1 MARVPV
7 GILVVLNRH
16 GRVNTVKSVANLRCR
31 QEGPAQ
37 RTYDSKMR
45 PEFERNSVRV
55 ALAVGFCVTLGLWL
69 YTGYA
74 FRLRIDSVQ
83 YDAASISARYTTA
96 QELLSTVRAHALL
109 TAIRVRDALL
119 DATPAALAEARN
131 QIEESSRVI
140 SAALADYE
148 PVFAPGP
155 EEDQIARLQTE
166 VREYHAM
173 SLRVIADAASPTR
186 GSIRE
191 ALNKNLMPRRE
202 AALAISDEIQRLNR
216 SAFIRQQADI
226 AELHRVAETQ
236 SRERL
241 GVALVVG
248 LGILLM
254 TSAYAARLEGRL
266 RTQLERDAR
275 ISSELQQTA
284 AKVLNAQEEER
295 RSIARELHDEVGQ
308 VLTAIRVELD
318 VAQRAI
324 ESAGGSAA
332 PLAEAQTITDGALK
346 TVRNITQLLHPAALD
361 DLGLPT
367 VIDAA
372 LRGLARRHN
381 LRGELHQVGLP
392 PRLTREVELAAY
404 RIVQEALTN
413 IARHARATRC
423 QVRLTGLDRRL
434 LVEVEDDGIGFVEDT
449 DRPIVARGLGLV
461 SIRERAARLGGTF
474 NILSSPGAGTRL
486 IVTLPEKHLA

>member
-1 MARVPV
+1 MPQPQ
-7 GILVVLNRH
+7 I
-16 GRVNTVKSVANLRCR
+16 
-31 QEGPAQ
+31 
-37 RTYDSKMR
+37 
-45 PEFERNSVRV
+45 ERWSFRA
-55 ALAVGFCVTLGLWL
+55 ALALGFCVTMGLWL

-74 FRLRIDSVQ
+74 FAARIEVVQ
-83 YDAASISARYTTA
+83 RDAAAVASRYTRA
-96 QELLSTVRAHALL
+96 QELLSTVRTQVLL
-109 TAIRVRDALL
+109 TSVQVRDALL
-119 DATPAALAEARN
+119 NPDRDALFAYQQQVEA
-131 QIEESSRVI
+131 S
-140 SAALADYE
+140 Y
-148 PVFAPGP
+148 
-155 EEDQIARLQTE
+155 
-166 VREYHAM
+166 
-173 SLRVIADAASPTR
+173 RVIAMALQDYQPVMGSRLEGDPIERLSEEVDQFHRSSASAVADAAGRSPAQ
-186 GSIRE
+186 IRE
-191 ALNKNLMPRRE
+191 VLNRYIVPRRDS
-202 AALAISDEIQRLNR
+202 ALAISEEIQSLNR
-216 SAFIRQQADI
+216 RAFVRQQQDLTEIHRA
-226 AELHRVAETQ
+226 AELQ
-236 SRERL
+236 SRRQL
-241 GVALVVG
+241 GAALVVG
-248 LGILLM
+248 LSVLLV
-254 TSAYAARLEGRL
+254 TSVYAGRLEGRL
-266 RTQLERDAR
+266 RAQLERDAR

-332 PLAEAQTITDGALK
+332 PLAEAQTITDGALQ

-434 LVEVEDDGIGFVEDT
+434 LVEVEDDGVGFVEDT

-486 IVTLPEKHLA
+486 IVTLPEKNLA